1 MTELEIKKSIFHRSA
16 KFYFFCFMSESKAL
30 KLAKSVVE
38 SIFSSPIEDQ
48 SWGPELEGRL
58 LKVVH
63 NTYLANEKKSSQSV
77 TSPMLGHFEIP
88 KSLDLGAWREFK
100 RSAHNNEFY
109 TTCLF
114 YVGGFDLKTIAE
126 IQGVSEGTVKFR
138 LSHGAKKLGTI
149 LLKEYLN

>member
-1 MTELEIKKSIFHRSA
+1 MSEFEIKKSIFQRSA

-38 SIFSSPIEDQ
+38 DVFRTPVDGQ
-48 SWGPELEGRL
+48 DWGKEMEGRL
-58 LKVVH
+58 LKVMH
-63 NTYLANEKKSSQSV
+63 KTYISNEKKSSQSV
-77 TSPMLGHFEIP
+77 TAPMLGHFEIP

-100 RSAHNNEFY
+100 RSAHGNEFY

-114 YVGGFDLKTIAE
+114 YVGGFDLQTIAE
-126 IQGVSEGTVKFR
+126 IQGVTEGTVKFR
-138 LSHGAKKLGTI
+138 LSHGAKKLGSI

>member
-1 MTELEIKKSIFHRSA
+1 MSEFEIKKTIFQRSA

-38 SIFSSPIEDQ
+38 EVFKAPVAEKG
-48 SWGPELEGRL
+48 WGPELENHL
-58 LKVVH
+58 LKVMH
-63 NTYLANEKKSSQSV
+63 KTYIANEKKSSQSV
-77 TSPMLGHFEIP
+77 TAPMLGHFEIP

-114 YVGGFDLKTIAE
+114 YVGGFDLQTIAE
-126 IQGVSEGTVKFR
+126 IQDVSEGTVKFR
-138 LSHGAKKLGTI
+138 LSHGAKKLGSI